1 MFFKIRANGSVE
13 TRAVYN
19 ILGVDIEGKKE
30 VLGLYLSENEGAKFW
45 LSILTDLKK
54 RGVNDIIIACIDGL
68 KSFPEAIEA
77 VFPQTKI
84 QLCIV
89 HQIRS
94 SMKYV
99 AEKDKKAVVTDLKPI
114 YTAINEEQGYQRL
127 LEFEEN
133 GKDVPFKL

>member
-99 AEKDKKAVVTDLKPI
+99 AEKDKSCC
-114 YTAINEEQGYQRL
+114 Y
-127 LEFEEN
+127 
-133 GKDVPFKL
+133 

>member
-1 MFFKIRANGSVE
+1 M
-13 TRAVYN
+13 N
-19 ILGVDIEGKKE
+19 IL
-30 VLGLYLSENEGAKFW
+30 SHFW
-45 LSILTDLKK
+45 FEP
-54 RGVNDIIIACIDGL
+54 IDGL
-68 KSFPEAIEA
+68 KGFPEAIEA

-114 YTAINEEQGYQRL
+114 
-127 LEFEEN
+127 
-133 GKDVPFKL
+133 